1 MQSAAATSPSR
12 PTSRLRRRPR
22 SSTATATRVRS
33 ALGRSPD
40 RPDYLLFFVSDEGL
54 DAIIGQKFFERYYV
68 TLDTD
73 RSRVGIAKTQY
84 SSQGNSF

>member
-1 MQSAAATSPSR
+1 M
-12 PTSRLRRRPR
+12 
-22 SSTATATRVRS
+22 RS
-33 ALGRSPD
+33 ALDGSFD
-40 RPDYLLFFVSDEGL
+40 RADYLLFFVSDEGL

-73 RSRVGIAKTQY
+73 KGRVGVAKTQY